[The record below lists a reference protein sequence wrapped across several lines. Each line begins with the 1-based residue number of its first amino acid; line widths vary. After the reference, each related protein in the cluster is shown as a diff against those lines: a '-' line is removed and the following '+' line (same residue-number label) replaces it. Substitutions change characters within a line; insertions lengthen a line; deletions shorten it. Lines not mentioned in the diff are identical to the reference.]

1 MLMGGMSS
9 SKQKSYDSRLSS
21 SKSVSSRNGEIVDA
35 INNAGGTSLDDTL
48 DNIPVGKFHWQLLIM
63 CGAVFM
69 ADAME
74 VNLLAFISMCAGAE
88 WDLTITQVAAIT
100 SAVFAGEFFGGLFW
114 GPISDR
120 YGRRVGFI
128 LAVTVICIAGIFSGL
143 SPNYPTLL
151 VLRMICGFGV
161 GGLTIPFDLLAEFL
175 PKDCRGEFLMMME
188 YFWTLGS
195 VFVAGAAWLFLDS
208 VGWRGLTFIT
218 AIPVIIASI
227 VSILVLPESPRWL
240 MEQGQTAEAERVLI
254 KAAERN
260 ETPLPANF
268 TLKADISS
276 HHTPNGSAN
285 SLEGI
290 FSNMFNS
297 YKDLVKSEN
306 IGYSYELWTLWF
318 CFGLTYYGVILFVSR
333 IYAEDGDD
341 DGDDLKCEFDYQS
354 IFINACAEFVGIF
367 LTLFVVDRWGRPKTM
382 FVTFGI
388 AAVGSLLMGIPAS
401 YAFVFTVGL
410 FARAAI
416 VSANSTTWVATPELY
431 KTELRG
437 TGHASCNAAT
447 RVGGFLA
454 PFIVDSNL
462 NFTEVGVALFAFN
475 MLATAVAPLLP
486 NMVGLDLDNEVS
498 SEEMES
504 RFMFGGA
511 VRRTGVYWWSV
522 LFGGCNN
529 SRDSNDS
536 TMLLARSNSNDR
548 KDSSSSG

>member
-1 MLMGGMSS
+1 
-9 SKQKSYDSRLSS
+9 
-21 SKSVSSRNGEIVDA
+21 
-35 INNAGGTSLDDTL
+35 
-48 DNIPVGKFHWQLLIM
+48 
-63 CGAVFM
+63 
-69 ADAME
+69 
-74 VNLLAFISMCAGAE
+74 
-88 WDLTITQVAAIT
+88 
-100 SAVFAGEFFGGLFW
+100 
-114 GPISDR
+114 
-120 YGRRVGFI
+120 
-128 LAVTVICIAGIFSGL
+128 
-143 SPNYPTLL
+143 
-151 VLRMICGFGV
+151 
-161 GGLTIPFDLLAEFL
+161 
-175 PKDCRGEFLMMME
+175 
-188 YFWTLGS
+188 
-195 VFVAGAAWLFLDS
+195 
-208 VGWRGLTFIT
+208 
-218 AIPVIIASI
+218 
-227 VSILVLPESPRWL
+227 
-240 MEQGQTAEAERVLI
+240 
-254 KAAERN
+254 
-260 ETPLPANF
+260 
-268 TLKADISS
+268 
-276 HHTPNGSAN
+276 NGSAN

-462 NFTEVGVALFAFN
+462 NFT
-475 MLATAVAPLLP
+475 
-486 NMVGLDLDNEVS
+486 
-498 SEEMES
+498 
-504 RFMFGGA
+504 
-511 VRRTGVYWWSV
+511 
-522 LFGGCNN
+522 
-529 SRDSNDS
+529 
-536 TMLLARSNSNDR
+536 
-548 KDSSSSG
+548 